1 MINFT
6 LPYASYWKFFDP
18 NMEIIAVSKGGWIQ
32 FRDYDGNEWITCDQ
46 EDEDE
51 F

>member
-1 MINFT
+1 MINWQ
-6 LPYASYWKFFDP
+6 LDYKSYWKFFDW
-18 NMEIIAVSKGGWIQ
+18 NMEVLVVTKGGWIQ
-32 FRDYDGNEWITCDQ
+32 FRDYNGDEFITCDQ